1 MKMSLAD
8 RQVKINS
15 PILKINQEEWFK
27 HWFDSSFYHRLYAN
41 RDEWEAAGFVDA
53 LLGHLCPAE
62 HSKMLDLGCGN
73 GRHSKYLA
81 SKGFSVTGLDLSSS
95 SILAAKKQESFNLNF
110 HRHDMRLPFGNNYF
124 DYIFNFFTSFG
135 YFKSSLEDDQVLSNI
150 SRSLKPGGVLVM
162 DYLNVSYAEKK
173 LVPAEENE
181 IDGIVY
187 KITRWTDEKHFYKR
201 IVLDNTGSRY
211 PVEFNEQ
218 VRKFSLADFNQMFAS
233 HNLHLQQVYGDYQL
247 GQYDKENSPRLILI
261 AQKLSKQ

>member
-1 MKMSLAD
+1 MAVAN
-8 RQVKINS
+8 RQIAMNP
-15 PILKINQEEWFK
+15 PILKINREEWFK
-27 HWFDSSFYHRLYAN
+27 HWFDSSFYHKLYAN
-41 RDEWEAAGFVDA
+41 RNEREAAGFVDA
-53 LLGHLCPAE
+53 LLEELCPE
-62 HSKMLDLGCGN
+62 DRSKMLDLGCGN

-95 SILAAKKQESFNLNF
+95 SIMDAKKYESSNLNF

-124 DYIFNFFTSFG
+124 DYVFNFFTSFG

-150 SRSLKPGGVLVM
+150 SSALKPGGMLVM
-162 DYLNVSYAEKK
+162 DYLNVAFAEKR

-187 KITRWTDEKHFYKR
+187 NITRWTDEHIFYKR

-218 VRKFSLADFNQMFAS
+218 VRKYRVEDFNQMFANN
-233 HNLHLQQVYGDYQL
+233 NLHLQHVYGDYQL
-247 GQYDKENSPRLILI
+247 GIYSKERSPRLILL
-261 AQKLSKQ
+261 AQKLSK